1 MNLYVHFPFCRR
13 KCAYC
18 ALLSRAGTSLA
29 ARAGYVQRLVDEVR
43 TRATAAPVV
52 FETVYFGGGTPA
64 LCDLRPLFD
73 ALRPHLAA
81 TVEFT
86 VELHPQ
92 DATDAVFAML
102 RDGGVNR
109 ISLGVQSL
117 DDAALM
123 AMGRLHTADEAE
135 AAFRRVRAAGFAN
148 AGVDLIAGWPGTDAA
163 MWRQTLARVVDWGI
177 DHASV
182 YTLIREP
189 NTQLDRFVRSGR
201 VALPDDAAALAQVDA
216 ARDVLAA
223 AGLMRYE
230 VSNYARS
237 GRVCRHNVAVWHGED
252 YWGLGEGAHG
262 REGVRRTVGTRNGY
276 STETRDAASDAL
288 ERALFA
294 FRLPQ
299 EGLDL
304 AEAVRRWPVLA
315 ARLPGWRRTLAAF
328 VETGVARQLA
338 PDRFAL
344 TGRGLE
350 VCDAVLAELI

>member
-18 ALLSRAGTSLA
+18 ALLSRAGTSAA
-29 ARAGYVQRLVDEVR
+29 ARAAYVRRLVGEVR
-43 TRATAAPVV
+43 TRLSAAPVV

-73 ALRPHLAA
+73 ALRPQLAA

-92 DATDAVFAML
+92 DATDAVLATL

-117 DDAALM
+117 DDAALV

-163 MWRQTLARVVDWGI
+163 AWRRTLARAVELGL

-189 NTQLDRFVRSGR
+189 NTQLDRFVRTGC
-201 VALPDDAAALAQVDA
+201 VALPDDAVALAQVET

-223 AGLMRYE
+223 AGLVRYE
-230 VSNYARS
+230 VSNYARP
-237 GRVCRHNVAVWHGED
+237 GRVCRHNLAVWHGED

-276 STETRDAASDAL
+276 SIETRDAASDAL

-304 AEAVRRWPVLA
+304 AETARRWPVLA
-315 ARLPGWRRTLAAF
+315 ARLPDWRRTLAAL
-328 VETGVARQLA
+328 VETGVVRRPA

-344 TGRGLE
+344 TERGLE

>member
-1 MNLYVHFPFCRR
+1 M
-13 KCAYC
+13 
-18 ALLSRAGTSLA
+18 
-29 ARAGYVQRLVDEVR
+29 ARAAYVRRLVDEVR
-43 TRATAAPVV
+43 TRVAATPVV

-92 DATDAVFAML
+92 DATEAVLATL

-117 DDAALM
+117 DDAALV

-148 AGVDLIAGWPGTDAA
+148 VGVDLIAGWPGTDAA
-163 MWRQTLARVVDWGI
+163 AWQRTLARAVELGL

-201 VALPDDAAALAQVDA
+201 VALPDDAAALAQVET

-223 AGLMRYE
+223 AGLVRYE

-237 GRVCRHNVAVWHGED
+237 GCACRHNLAVWHGED

-262 REGVRRTVGTRNGY
+262 REGARRTVGTRDGY
-276 STETRDAASDAL
+276 SVETCDAASDAL

-304 AEAVRRWPVLA
+304 AEAARRWPVLA
-315 ARLPGWRRTLAAF
+315 MRLPSWRRTLAAL
-328 VETGVARQLA
+328 VETGVVRQLA

-344 TGRGLE
+344 TARGLD